1 MKTDM
6 KTRFALVFVMGILPL
21 CWLTPPAWPASCD
34 PEFGPPVPADY
45 STPLSDAAPPR
56 DLAKTAEVI
65 LISGYMVAS
74 SPAKSTVTE
83 GKGTIVHV
91 TVDRPGAKVLLVLT
105 SSIWTVHW
113 QVTVTEGTALAG
125 ILVSGD
131 KEPVVSTNVSV
142 PAFRVRLPYVKKT
155 ESKKFVLLLKEL
167 NRLVGVAKVDAIRA
181 GETIP
186 TEITIAGLDAPR
198 PELTLSGPE
207 AEQPASNFT
216 FYLTTSQYRR
226 VPWTL
231 TGPVVNADSKARKL
245 PYADCSL
252 LEFVFGISNIWTLSP
267 DGRTLYTLKNEP
279 KGTTLET
286 DFSMMESE
294 RLRIQELE
302 SGASMTAAELPP
314 NYPRFFWV
322 DGMAYDSKRDIVGVI
337 GSSREGL
344 YLYRYSAKT
353 GNWLDFRAINTHTF
367 DFGSLSYDPVKD
379 RYIAWAE
386 GRLVFISGEGE
397 YLFTQSVAVELPG
410 YGRLYDAGNSRE
422 PVLAVFPHGDE
433 LALVAFAGTDEVRF
447 TGMGESIVQAIWYYS
462 VRTGMAILTYKAEP

>member
-6 KTRFALVFVMGILPL
+6 KTRFVLVFVMGILPL

-74 SPAKSTVTE
+74 SSAKSTVTE

-198 PELTLSGPE
+198 PELTNGLSVLQKQTFIMCSE
-207 AEQPASNFT
+207 AERWG
-216 FYLTTSQYRR
+216 QYR
-226 VPWTL
+226 V
-231 TGPVVNADSKARKL
+231 
-245 PYADCSL
+245 YH
-252 LEFVFGISNIWTLSP
+252 
-267 DGRTLYTLKNEP
+267 
-279 KGTTLET
+279 
-286 DFSMMESE
+286 
-294 RLRIQELE
+294 Q
-302 SGASMTAAELPP
+302 
-314 NYPRFFWV
+314 YPRGKAPYYFSPMCSEAERWGQCRV
-322 DGMAYDSKRDIVGVI
+322 RNSG
-337 GSSREGL
+337 GL
-344 YLYRYSAKT
+344 
-353 GNWLDFRAINTHTF
+353 
-367 DFGSLSYDPVKD
+367 
-379 RYIAWAE
+379 
-386 GRLVFISGEGE
+386 
-397 YLFTQSVAVELPG
+397 
-410 YGRLYDAGNSRE
+410 
-422 PVLAVFPHGDE
+422 
-433 LALVAFAGTDEVRF
+433 
-447 TGMGESIVQAIWYYS
+447 
-462 VRTGMAILTYKAEP
+462 KA